1 MKRTIFANLVL
12 ASQEDLNNIEDY
24 TIQGIKERI
33 GAIMVGYDTDLA
45 TELSYYGVVKEPIA
59 LRFSGTDNTEYTND
73 YFTLQA
79 GTAIARFNE
88 STDLTSN
95 SQYDGGER
103 LRVSSSQSITIRH
116 NTLADPNNYIFL
128 VYVELKKNK
137 KYDQSGVNAY
147 FVDRQD
153 AWILVQMTQAEAQ
166 SLGNFNTNP
175 NGYVNAL
182 NITAPHLNALLTND
196 EKSYTFGSWSSP
208 GGIFTIGS
216 YRVTHYNSVFL
227 GKVLTTGESP
237 IKYEFYHT
245 LPGTDALY
253 GIFSR
258 PGLSIVDNAHRNR
271 LGNGTQSDANPHA
284 QALTDFDL
292 YNETIVDH
300 RNLHHGSGINIKFST
315 SLECVINGTT
325 TPDSVTVTQLLSG
338 EYLFFQGKRVTS
350 VSPLTVTFS
359 ENPASGAYY
368 IYVQPAGS
376 ATISPT
382 SPYESYIGVV
392 AKATSLPANAFLLC
406 SVYYDQGTQT
416 LKAYNGDPRYNASST
431 TNPVNDL
438 RVFGLVSYDNIQSNI
453 LESTGKENL
462 VINGNFEIVENNIIE
477 GWTNGTPGTILPAD
491 GNTCLKIPSGGGS
504 TSSLVFPIDGN
515 VDYGFRI
522 KAHTESTSSTYQI
535 NLFLYRGKNKVR
547 DKVGSFTL
555 SSGTVNYSS
564 WALIESEFLSL
575 STITWD
581 GAFAQRENI
590 GWGSIEIVSSSGILN
605 IDSVVFRPKI
615 RTRDISDNQVT
626 EPKISDD
633 AVSARTINSDVAGVG
648 LTQAGNGSLQV
659 NPDNVTTEIVG
670 DTVAVKGGGI
680 YTANISTI
688 FGSWVT
694 RSNATVYYAATDGIV
709 CAYGA
714 DAGSSIAIR
723 TDSGNPPTMVRVRDS
738 QSNTN
743 GFGSVTCPV
752 KKGDYWSTENAVAG
766 VLWLPIGA

>member
-1 MKRTIFANLVL
+1 MSKRTVFANLVL
-12 ASQEDLNNIEDY
+12 ASMEDLNNMGDY
-24 TIQGIKERI
+24 RVQQEKEFL

-45 TELSYYGVVKEPIA
+45 TELSYYGVVKEPVA
-59 LRFSGTDNTEYTND
+59 LRFSGIDDTEYTND

-79 GTAIARFNE
+79 GTAITRFDE
-88 STDLTSN
+88 TTDLGSN
-95 SQYDGGER
+95 PQYNGGER
-103 LRVSSSQSITIRH
+103 LRVSSSQSIAIRH
-116 NTLADPNNYIFL
+116 NTLVDPNNYIFL
-128 VYVELKKNK
+128 AYVELKKNK

-208 GGIFTIGS
+208 GGVFTVGS

-237 IKYEFYHT
+237 IKYKFYHT
-245 LPGTDALY
+245 LLGADALY
-253 GIFSR
+253 GVFSR

-382 SPYESYIGVV
+382 SPYESYVGVV

-438 RVFGLVSYDNIQSNI
+438 RVFGLVSYDNIQSSI

-462 VINGNFEIVENNIIE
+462 IINGNFELVENNVIK

-491 GNTCLKIPSGGGS
+491 GNACLKIPSGGGS
-504 TSSLVFPIDGN
+504 TSSLAFPIDGN

-522 KAHTESTSSTYQI
+522 KSHTESTSSTYQI

-547 DKVGSFTL
+547 DKVGSFVL
-555 SSGTVNYSS
+555 NSGTINYSS
-564 WALIESEFLSL
+564 WTLLEGEFLST
-575 STITWD
+575 SSITWD
-581 GAFAQRENI
+581 GAFINRNEV
-590 GWGSIEIVSSSGILN
+590 GWGTIEIVSSSGILN
-605 IDSVVFRPKI
+605 LDSVVFRPKI
-615 RTRDISDNQVT
+615 RTVDVSNDQIT
-626 EPKISDD
+626 EPKIGPD
-633 AVSARTINSDVAGVG
+633 AVSARTINPDVAGIG
-648 LTQAGNGSLQV
+648 LTQAGDGSLRV
-659 NPDNVTTEIVG
+659 NPDETSLTVTG
-670 DTVAVKGGGI
+670 DTVAIKGGGVSTTHVD
-680 YTANISTI
+680 TASQIGRLVYNGTGYIDTGGNSIGYALALSFASGTHYI
-688 FGSWVT
+688 PAWNTSDGPGCGCTCTCTCTCTCQCTGTCECGGSW
-694 RSNATVYYAATDGIV
+694 RFN
-709 CAYGA
+709 
-714 DAGSSIAIR
+714 
-723 TDSGNPPTMVRVRDS
+723 
-738 QSNTN
+738 
-743 GFGSVTCPV
+743 
-752 KKGDYWSTENAVAG
+752 
-766 VLWLPIGA
+766 